1 MPHDRSSPTAPRLV
15 LLNKP
20 YDVLCQFTDAA
31 GRPTLADLLPLP
43 DLYPA
48 GRLDRD
54 SEGLLLLTGDGLLQ
68 QRIADP
74 AHKLPKTYLAQVEG
88 VPGAAALQA
97 LRDGVQLSDGPTRPA
112 QARVVPEP
120 VWLWPRL
127 PPIRER
133 RHIPTAWIELTL
145 TEGRNRQVRR
155 MTAAVGHPTLRL
167 IRIAIGPLRLD
178 GLAPGQWR
186 PATAQELAML
196 GHAHAQAPARTPPS
210 VASRSRKNASRSR

>member
-1 MPHDRSSPTAPRLV
+1 M

-31 GRPTLADLLPLP
+31 GRATLAELLPLP
-43 DLYPA
+43 GLYPA

-54 SEGLLLLTGDGLLQ
+54 SEGLLLLTGDGRLQ

-88 VPGAAALQA
+88 VPEEAALAA
-97 LRDGVQLSDGPTRPA
+97 LRRGVILNDGPTRPA
-112 QARVVPEP
+112 RSALVSEP
-120 VWLWPRL
+120 DWLWPRV

-133 RHIPTAWIELTL
+133 RHIPTAWIELVI

-167 IRIAIGPLRLD
+167 IRVAIGPLRLD
-178 GLAPGQWR
+178 GLGPGQWR
-186 PATAQELAML
+186 AARAQELAAL
-196 GHAHAQAPARTPPS
+196 DRVQAAARPG
-210 VASRSRKNASRSR
+210 RR